1 MLEEL
6 QTLKIE
12 PELSK
17 IRLNEK
23 GRELFIEN
31 EFHKAKGFRKLH
43 IEVAEFSRNL
53 KILHCVFFP
62 DPNYDIP
69 IFGMDLVMIN
79 STVSAAIVDLSPV
92 SKNQN
97 TKYEKTLS
105 AVDKSC
111 FSTLRDIPKWGN
123 IFSKNVFFAS
133 LKNESEKK
141 LFCEIVDLYLS
152 TLIKLSKQAKLD
164 CDSKKI
170 EERILHQKNYCI
182 QQMKNDKTSMVLKNY
197 FDEKWVDDYIK
208 NVLFD
213 F

>member
-1 MLEEL
+1 
-6 QTLKIE
+6 
-12 PELSK
+12 
-17 IRLNEK
+17 
-23 GRELFIEN
+23 
-31 EFHKAKGFRKLH
+31 
-43 IEVAEFSRNL
+43 
-53 KILHCVFFP
+53 
-62 DPNYDIP
+62 
-69 IFGMDLVMIN
+69 MIN
-79 STVSAAIVDLSPV
+79 EIASAAIVDLSPV

-97 TKYEKTLS
+97 TKYEKVFS
-105 AVDKSC
+105 SVDKSC
-111 FSTLRDIPKWGN
+111 FSMLRDIPKWGK
-123 IFSKNVFFAS
+123 IFSKNVLFAS

-152 TLIKLSKQAKLD
+152 TLIKLSQQAKLD

-170 EERILHQKNYCI
+170 EERILYQKKYCI